1 MTRRGQPTSFFVC
14 VVFLSSKMQRESKS
28 QFRFDNDG
36 RNDGRT
42 IIIMTH
48 SGMTKIAKYE

>member
-14 VVFLSSKMQRESKS
+14 VVFLSSKMQRESSKS

-42 IIIMTH
+42 AIIM
-48 SGMTKIAKYE
+48 M